1 MVVVTQTLGLSYQYN
16 KFSYQIPLSC
26 TKHPTTYLACQDA
39 CESCMAVHGVSPDPS
54 LLVAGDMLTV
64 QQAALSRSP
73 AGRGKI
79 FTGNGARLEKTDSA
93 PSTLTAPT
101 VTSTPMAT

>member
-1 MVVVTQTLGLSYQYN
+1 
-16 KFSYQIPLSC
+16 
-26 TKHPTTYLACQDA
+26 
-39 CESCMAVHGVSPDPS
+39 
-54 LLVAGDMLTV
+54 MLTV

-79 FTGNGARLEKTDSA
+79 FTGNGARLEKADTA

-101 VTSTPMAT
+101 VTSTPMVT